1 MQTPEVG
8 TTFILQAY
16 FKLQPAAYNALPTEL
31 RSQVGSSMWYFGTES
46 SNHDFFCVGV
56 MYSGEYDAYT
66 KKTQQIS
73 ILFTTINIF
82 VWTEK

>member
-31 RSQVGSSMWYFGTES
+31 RSQVGSSM
-46 SNHDFFCVGV
+46 
-56 MYSGEYDAYT
+56 
-66 KKTQQIS
+66 
-73 ILFTTINIF
+73 
-82 VWTEK
+82 